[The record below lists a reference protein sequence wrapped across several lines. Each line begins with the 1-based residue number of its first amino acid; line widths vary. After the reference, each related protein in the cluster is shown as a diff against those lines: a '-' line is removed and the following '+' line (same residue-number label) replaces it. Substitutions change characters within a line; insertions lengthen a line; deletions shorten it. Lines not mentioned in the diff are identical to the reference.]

1 MVSIGWLLR
10 LATNPFGLR
19 CFVRDPQTDCEMDR
33 ADLNLIAVIQGYFS
47 LDARAAKERPI
58 GAAQV
63 LERNT
68 PIGAVKPKTRV
79 AA

>member
-1 MVSIGWLLR
+1 
-10 LATNPFGLR
+10 
-19 CFVRDPQTDCEMDR
+19 MDR
-33 ADLNLIAVIQGYFS
+33 ADLNLIAVVQGCFS
-47 LDARAAKERPI
+47 LDARALKECPI